1 MSGKLALT
9 LLNCL
14 VGPPLILGGLALAV
28 RVAGQDALAGLTLVA
43 VVLVLPVLVLT
54 RITWAAG
61 YAAGRRDRDL
71 APPSAG

>member
-1 MSGKLALT
+1 MGGKHALS

-28 RVAGQDALAGLTLVA
+28 RIGGPDPVAGLTLVA
-43 VVLVLPVLVLT
+43 VVLVLPVLVMT

-71 APPSAG
+71 APPSPD